1 MDNLM
6 NKMLSVGS
14 DTLDEFAGGETNEM
28 KSDKAKKAEKD
39 KKEKEQKAKK
49 AEKEK
54 ALKIKKAEK
63 EKADKAKKDKAKKE
77 GKIPSDKDSEATK
90 IKKLTEEDDEYI
102 SYDSFL
108 EPSSE
113 LDNIARDLKAIGR
126 ELIKNQST
134 KSLSKL
140 NKYIKWLQEIEKDAS
155 ESNFRSYATK
165 IKKLTEEDDEVLD
178 DMPEELPDDSGM
190 PPEPADDEAD
200 DMDTSGPDE
209 GKEYFGSK
217 EDTYYYIEKEGNE
230 GDQLSDIRIVDQE
243 GDEVFSATKA
253 EVDPNDI
260 VATIVQ
266 AIQDV
271 DIVDI
276 SYNIFTDYII
286 PALIEEEEEVLPDE
300 ELEELPPDEELD
312 EIPEESVNTNIVVD
326 DKTIE
331 VVCAENVV
339 TVGDSKYKFTEA
351 FMATYKVEGKVT
363 EAKLK
368 ELAQAILAQKN
379 RKNSK

>member
-1 MDNLM
+1 M

-77 GKIPSDKDSEATK
+77 GKIPSDKDSE
-90 IKKLTEEDDEYI
+90 
-102 SYDSFL
+102 
-108 EPSSE
+108 
-113 LDNIARDLKAIGR
+113 
-126 ELIKNQST
+126 
-134 KSLSKL
+134 
-140 NKYIKWLQEIEKDAS
+140 
-155 ESNFRSYATK
+155 ATK